1 MKSLCLLAALAMFA
15 APTTSH
21 FKYQRP
27 VQASGTGQHYLVVDD
42 TVWKHARPDPGD
54 VRLYDGETEI
64 PYAVTTERG
73 ALHSESRDV
82 RVLQP
87 GRISGKTQFYLDM
100 SGLTEYDHIDVR
112 LATRNYVAHVRAEGH
127 DDLHTL
133 HWADLGGTIFY
144 DLSRETLGGNT
155 TLRLPLTTYKY
166 LRITID
172 GPVAPSDVL
181 GAYASVREEEKAVWR
196 EVGSPPKIEQ
206 QGKETVVTFTVPEK
220 VPVERVSF
228 TIDPAQPNFRRV
240 VEIQNEKKQWLG
252 SGELSRI
259 HMVRLGEKIDSEQS
273 QIDFST
279 EGQGTVRIVI
289 HNGDDQ
295 PLKITGARLE
305 QFERRIYFDVKI
317 PAVVLTLPNPQILA
331 YYGDEKLGPPE
342 YDYGKLF
349 QKDPHALAA
358 SWGEELANPGHTE
371 PPDERPWSERH
382 PALLWIAIVAAVV
395 VLGAIALR
403 SLRAPGAGLSN

>member
-15 APTTSH
+15 APTTSY

-27 VQASGTGQHYLVVDD
+27 VHVSGTGQDYLVVDE

-54 VRLYDGETEI
+54 VRFYSGETEI

-87 GRISGKTQFYLDM
+87 GRINGKTQFYLDM
-100 SGLTEYDHIDVR
+100 SGLAEYDHIDVR
-112 LATRNYVAHVRAEGH
+112 LATRNYVVHVRAEGH

-172 GPVAPSDVL
+172 GPVSPADVL

-206 QGKETVVTFTVPEK
+206 QGKETVVTFIAPDK

-228 TIDPAQPNFRRV
+228 GIDPAQPNFRRV
-240 VEIQNEKKQWLG
+240 VEIQNDKKQWLG

-273 QIDFST
+273 QIEFST
-279 EGQGTVRIVI
+279 QGQGTVRIVI

-305 QFERRIYFDVKI
+305 QFERRIYFDVN
-317 PAVVLTLPNPQILA
+317 PAVAAALATTPILA

-349 QKDPHALAA
+349 QKDSHALAA
-358 SWGEELANPGHTE
+358 SWGEERANPGYAE
-371 PPDERPWSERH
+371 RPDERPWSERH

-403 SLRAPGAGLSN
+403 SLRAPGFGQNG

>member
-1 MKSLCLLAALAMFA
+1 MKSLWLLAALAMFA

-27 VQASGTGQHYLVVDD
+27 VQASGTGQHYLVVDE
-42 TVWKHARPDPGD
+42 TVWKHARPDLGD
-54 VRLYDGETEI
+54 VRLHSGETEI
-64 PYAVTTERG
+64 PYAMTTERG
-73 ALHSESRDV
+73 ALRSESRDV

-87 GRISGKTQFYLDM
+87 GRISGRTQFYLDM
-100 SGLTEYDHIDVR
+100 SGLAEYDHIDVR

-206 QGKETVVTFTVPEK
+206 LAKETVVTFTLPEK

-228 TIDPAQPNFRRV
+228 GIDSAQPSFRRV
-240 VEIQNEKKQWLG
+240 VEIQNDKKQWLG

-273 QIDFST
+273 QIEFST

-305 QFERRIYFDVKI
+305 QFERRVYFDV
-317 PAVVLTLPNPQILA
+317 NPSVAAALAATPIVA
-331 YYGDEKLGPPE
+331 YYGDEKVGPPE

-349 QKDPHALAA
+349 QKDSHALAA
-358 SWGEELANPGHTE
+358 SWGKERANPGYTE
-371 PPDERPWSERH
+371 RPDERPWSERN
-382 PALLWIAIVAAVV
+382 PALLWVAIIAAVV

-403 SLRAPGAGLSN
+403 SLRAPGVGQSG